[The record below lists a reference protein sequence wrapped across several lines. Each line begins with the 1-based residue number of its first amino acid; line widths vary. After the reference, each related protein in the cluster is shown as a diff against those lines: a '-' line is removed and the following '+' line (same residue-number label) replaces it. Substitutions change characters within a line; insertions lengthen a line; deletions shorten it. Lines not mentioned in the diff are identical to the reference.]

1 MLRLALALV
10 ATVALS
16 SCHSSGRDRLPVVVA
31 AGDSAEQQVLGQLT
45 LQLLQAYG
53 YTVVDKTEM
62 GDAWMVRAALEA
74 GNVDICWEYTGDT
87 WMNHQG
93 HDLPVSNAQELY
105 RRVRDDD
112 ALRQIT
118 WLLPAPASHTWG
130 LVMAADHATG
140 DQVASIGD
148 LVRYVRTRNPDL
160 TLCAPEAMYNAVSG
174 IRGLERATGLSL
186 PDDQVRFMDL
196 DQGYEAVAS
205 GECDCALGNSM
216 SPEVADLGLTMLV
229 DDQSFFPASNLA
241 VAVRTPVLSEFPDLE
256 PTLVRLS
263 AQLTTAEIMEL
274 VRLVAVE
281 GQAPQRV
288 AKRFLAQHDLLE
300 PHRAET
306 PAGG

>member
-1 MLRLALALV
+1 MLCLALAFV
-10 ATVALS
+10 AALALS
-16 SCHSSGRDRLPVVVA
+16 SCRSSERDRLPVVVA
-31 AGDSAEQQVLGQLT
+31 GGDSAEQQVLGQLT
-45 LQLLQAYG
+45 IQLLEAYG

-62 GDAWMVRAALEA
+62 GDAWMVRAALTTS
-74 GNVDICWEYTGDT
+74 NVDICWEYTGDT

-93 HDLPVSNAQELY
+93 HDLPVADAQELY

-118 WLLPAPASHTWG
+118 WLLPAPAAHTWG
-130 LVMAADHATG
+130 LVMRADRAEEEKI
-140 DQVASIGD
+140 ASIGD
-148 LVRYVRTRNPDL
+148 LVSYVRTRNPEL
-160 TLCAPEAMYNAVSG
+160 TLCTPESMYNAVSG

-186 PDDQVRFMDL
+186 PDDQVRFGDL
-196 DQGYEAVAS
+196 AEGYEAVAA

-216 SPEVADLGLTMLV
+216 SPEAANLGLVMLA

-256 PTLVRLS
+256 PALVRLS
-263 AQLTTAEIMEL
+263 SQLTTADVMEL

-281 GQAPQRV
+281 GQSPQRV
-288 AKRFLAQHDLLE
+288 AKRFLSQRDLLE